1 MKERMI
7 KPCHV
12 FEHQGR
18 QYVINI
24 EKMSAAIIDDETA
37 GLIEELT
44 SDSAA
49 APDCHNEERLKK
61 LDLLKEGGEQSPKA
75 GIEQEPIP
83 LVSMCLFLTQSC
95 NLKCVYCYG
104 EGGKYGTGGSMDEKT
119 AFQAVDWMLEQSG
132 RIKKLHIGF
141 FGGEPF
147 LKFPLMKAV
156 VEYARKRA
164 SEAGKDVAFHG
175 TTNATLL
182 DDEIIAFLKEHDI
195 TFMVSFDGTKEL
207 QDRQRPYADGIGSY
221 DSTVPKIEKLLAAM
235 PKTHGHAIIVGS
247 TDPQTVKDALMEI
260 GFSYMSL
267 MPVSRSLFAGEPD
280 QALQARDTRHLIQE
294 MEEEGEKWI
303 TFTRGRDNEALKT
316 LRARGALY
324 NGIISLL
331 HNSRRHHACGAG
343 LTDAAVS
350 CSGDVYL
357 CHRFVGREEYKL
369 GTIFEKE
376 LKREEYRKSPVK
388 ENNLCTACFARY
400 YCAGGC
406 KHDNVGACGSIS
418 KPSEDICRLRCR
430 QLELAAAVVC
440 RLDSGD
446 RAFLVDQEII
456 PPKPCPFDFQ

>member
-1 MKERMI
+1 MEQRVI

-12 FEHQGR
+12 FDHQGR

-24 EKMSAAIIDDETA
+24 EQMSACIIDDEMAGVIKKLASDHTA
-37 GLIEELT
+37 VPDSHTEEQ
-44 SDSAA
+44 
-49 APDCHNEERLKK
+49 LKK
-61 LDLLKEGGEQSPKA
+61 LELLSEGRGQSPKD
-75 GIEQEPIP
+75 GIEKEPIP

-104 EGGKYGTGGSMDEKT
+104 EGGEYGTGGSMDEKT

-132 RIKKLHIGF
+132 KIKKLHIGF

-147 LKFPLMKAV
+147 LKFPLMKAL

-195 TFMVSFDGTKEL
+195 PFMVSFDGTKEL
-207 QDRQRPYADGIGSY
+207 QDRQRPYADGRGSY
-221 DSTVPKIEKLLAAM
+221 DSTVPRIKKLLEAM
-235 PKTHGHAIIVGS
+235 PRTHGHAIIVGA
-247 TDPQTVKDALMEI
+247 TDPQPVKDALMEI
-260 GFSYMSL
+260 GFSGVSIMPASKSL
-267 MPVSRSLFAGEPD
+267 LAAAQDKANP
-280 QALQARDTRHLIQE
+280 ARDTRYLIQE
-294 MEEEGEKWI
+294 MEEEAEKWI
-303 TFTRGRDNEALKT
+303 TLTRKRDSEALKI
-316 LRARGALY
+316 LKARGALY

-343 LTDAAVS
+343 LTDVAVS

-357 CHRFVGREEYKL
+357 CHRFVGREEFKL
-369 GTIFEKE
+369 GTIFEKD
-376 LKREEYRKSPVK
+376 LKREEYLKSPV
-388 ENNLCTACFARY
+388 EGNELCSACFARY

-430 QLELAAAVVC
+430 QLELAAAITC
-440 RLDSGD
+440 RLDSED
-446 RAFLVDQEII
+446 RAFLVDREIF
-456 PPKPCPFDFQ
+456 PPKPCPFDF